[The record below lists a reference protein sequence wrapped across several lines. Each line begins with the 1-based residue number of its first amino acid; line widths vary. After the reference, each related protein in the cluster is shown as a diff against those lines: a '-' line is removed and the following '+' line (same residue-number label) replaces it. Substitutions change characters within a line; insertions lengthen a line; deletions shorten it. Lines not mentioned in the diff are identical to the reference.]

1 MNEANIPLKNFPLL
15 CTQQSP
21 LSQELLQ
28 TILVG
33 LGADVCMARDAA
45 ELIDKL
51 PGNYTAILTDLPD
64 SGQETNQYIFR
75 IRQKVPETPI
85 VVVGQYQSFEGYIRC
100 GFCSDLPPSAGATP
114 FCVPRFQNLGRQSG
128 VLGVCPA
135 KFPPRRPCCADS
147 CRRSAGLSRQQQ
159 KRQEKCKHSSD
170 NPFPIPFHMRHPAAA
185 RQ

>member
-1 MNEANIPLKNFPLL
+1 MNEANIPLKNFRLL

-45 ELIDKL
+45 ALIDKL

-64 SGQETNQYIFR
+64 SGQEANQYIFR

-85 VVVGQYQSFEGYIRC
+85 VVVGQYQSFEGY
-100 GFCSDLPPSAGATP
+100 T
-114 FCVPRFQNLGRQSG
+114 
-128 VLGVCPA
+128 
-135 KFPPRRPCCADS
+135 
-147 CRRSAGLSRQQQ
+147 
-159 KRQEKCKHSSD
+159 
-170 NPFPIPFHMRHPAAA
+170 IPFGTEIIA
-185 RQ
+185 RISEPWSVSQFIQCLQPLQ